1 MTHNKIDKSIAL
13 FKEAKTLMPGG
24 VNSPVRAFKNINGN
38 PIFFER
44 ASGAYLYDADHNE
57 YIDYIGSWGPMIMGH
72 SHPDIVGAIKNQVEL
87 GTSYG
92 APTSLESDV
101 ARLIK
106 KCIPSIEKIRMV
118 NSGTEATM
126 TTIRLARGFTGRNK
140 IIKFD
145 GCYHG
150 HVDSLLIKA
159 GSGVA
164 TFGLPDSPGVPADLA
179 KYTFSC
185 EYNNKEQFLEI
196 FNEIKDDLAAVIV
209 EPIAGNMGFVPGHED
224 FLKLLREAT
233 SANDCVLIFDEV
245 MSGFRVSLGG
255 AQEIYNI
262 TPDLTALGKVIGGG
276 LPVGAFGGK
285 EEIMNYL
292 APSGPVYQ
300 AGTLSGNPLAMAGG
314 TALLQLLIKENPF
327 KELERNASV
336 LLDGMK
342 TLMIESGIPFSINRI
357 GGMFGF
363 FFSEELPNNIN
374 DVAKTDD
381 VLFSNFLNS
390 CIRSGIY
397 FAPSKY
403 EAGFISAMHKDEEIN
418 RTLETVKQIIQKG
431 ITHEI

>member
-72 SHPDIVGAIKNQVEL
+72 SHPDIVSAIKNQVEL

-101 ARLIK
+101 ARLIR

-224 FLKLLREAT
+224 FLKLLRETT